1 MTSVRHDKNISWN
14 TKGGPSRR
22 TNIEEWS
29 SGKTKLATATPESG
43 YQSDQ
48 NNRFCQFE
56 DDKIKNTE
64 EKVFKDVPLKT
75 KKRIDLKIYLQ
86 RQKQPSSLVSKVEPV
101 SHSLKLPAKKDNKE
115 TFPRAG
121 KPTHDKL
128 PVKKD
133 NSNDAFPR
141 AGKPA
146 HDILPAKKDN
156 SKVTFPRTETF
167 NHDTLPTKKSKE
179 DSKDDFPRAGR
190 SNHGTSPT
198 TAAQGY
204 KTEHQSNRPSEFEE
218 KTVRNG
224 KKEYSLSKARKRKI
238 DLLFEEESVVDDLKE
253 EDVPSNTKTRIDPN
267 LERQNQSKVELASS
281 FLKSDLNLSESEE
294 ETVNDGKKEDV
305 SANTQK
311 RRIDLKAYLQRQRDS
326 QSLMS
331 KIETST
337 TTPSEI
343 RIQCEFCGK
352 AFAGRKFLEMHI
364 ESNHLSK
371 KVVEEKNPALLWLEA
386 QKSLMFYPNV
396 DTSFLTKYPPIQT
409 ARDRK
414 CYEALYKKCFLE
426 EYMPKKMK
434 MEKWQDRLIL
444 LNAGLEVQF
453 TDEVEIKKEINNI
466 VEKQRT
472 DPDVPHFKYLHEKL
486 AHIKRMGHEW
496 DEKQSMV
503 GHLKCDNVDSSVQS
517 SKDHEMHGEIY
528 F

>member
-14 TKGGPSRR
+14 SKGGPSRR
-22 TNIEEWS
+22 TNIKEWS
-29 SGKTKLATATPESG
+29 SEKTKLATATPESG

-75 KKRIDLKIYLQ
+75 KKRIDLKTYLQ

-121 KPTHDKL
+121 KLTHDKL
-128 PVKKD
+128 PAKKD
-133 NSNDAFPR
+133 NGNDAFPR
-141 AGKPA
+141 AGKPSQ
-146 HDILPAKKDN
+146 DILPAKKNN
-156 SKVTFPRTETF
+156 SKVTFPRTGSS
-167 NHDTLPTKKSKE
+167 NHDTKKSKE
-179 DSKDDFPRAGR
+179 DNKDDFPRAGR
-190 SNHGTSPT
+190 SNHDTTPT

-204 KTEHQSNRPSEFEE
+204 KTEHQSNRPNEFEE

-238 DLLFEEESVVDDLKE
+238 DLLFEEESVVDGLKE
-253 EDVPSNTKTRIDPN
+253 ENVPSNTKKRIDPN

-281 FLKSDLNLSESEE
+281 SLKSELKLSESEE

-311 RRIDLKAYLQRQRDS
+311 RRIDLKAYLQRQKES

-331 KIETST
+331 KIETSI
-337 TTPSEI
+337 TTPAEI
-343 RIQCEFCGK
+343 RIQCEFCEK
-352 AFAGRKFLEMHI
+352 SFARQEFLQKQI
-364 ESNHLSK
+364 ESGHLPKKVSNHLPK
-371 KVVEEKNPALLWLEA
+371 KVVEEKEPTRSWLEA

-396 DTSFLTKYPPIQT
+396 DLSFLTKYPPIQT

-414 CYEALYKKCFLE
+414 CYHALYTKCYWE
-426 EYMPKKMK
+426 EYMPKDKK
-434 MEKWQDRLIL
+434 LQKWNERLVV
-444 LNAGLEVQF
+444 LNAGLKEPF
-453 TDEVEIKKEINNI
+453 TDEVEIKKEMAEI

-472 DPDVPHFKYLHEKL
+472 DPDVPHYKYLHEKL
-486 AHIKRMGHEW
+486 AHIKRKIREF
-496 DEKQSMV
+496 D
-503 GHLKCDNVDSSVQS
+503 
-517 SKDHEMHGEIY
+517 MHGEIY

>member
-1 MTSVRHDKNISWN
+1 MTSVRHDKNMSWN
-14 TKGGPSRR
+14 SKGGPSRR
-22 TNIEEWS
+22 THIKEWS

-75 KKRIDLKIYLQ
+75 KKRIDLKTYLQ
-86 RQKQPSSLVSKVEPV
+86 RQKKAPVSKVEPI
-101 SHSLKLPAKKDNKE
+101 SHSLKLPAKKDSKE
-115 TFPRAG
+115 TLPRAG

-156 SKVTFPRTETF
+156 SKVTFPR
-167 NHDTLPTKKSKE
+167 
-179 DSKDDFPRAGR
+179 AGR
-190 SNHGTSPT
+190 SNHDTSPT
-198 TAAQGY
+198 TAAQSY

-238 DLLFEEESVVDDLKE
+238 DLLFEEESVVDGLKE
-253 EDVPSNTKTRIDPN
+253 EDVPSNTKRRIDPN
-267 LERQNQSKVELASS
+267 LERQNQSKIELASS
-281 FLKSDLNLSESEE
+281 FLKSELNLSESEE
-294 ETVNDGKKEDV
+294 ETVNDGEKEDA

-311 RRIDLKAYLQRQRDS
+311 RRIDLKSYLQRQKES
-326 QSLMS
+326 QSVVS
-331 KIETST
+331 KIETSR

-343 RIQCEFCGK
+343 RIQCEFCEK
-352 AFAGRKFLEMHI
+352 SFAGQEFLEKHI
-364 ESNHLSK
+364 ESGHLPKKVSNHFPK
-371 KVVEEKNPALLWLEA
+371 KVVEEKEPTRSWLEA

-396 DTSFLTKYPPIQT
+396 DLSFLTKYPPIQS

-414 CYEALYKKCFLE
+414 CYQALYTKCYWE
-426 EYMPKKMK
+426 EYMPKDKK
-434 MEKWQDRLIL
+434 LQKWNDRLIV
-444 LNAGLEVQF
+444 LNAGLKEPC
-453 TDEVEIKKEINNI
+453 TDEVEIKKEMAKI

-472 DPDVPHFKYLHEKL
+472 DPDVPHYKYLHEKL
-486 AHIKRMGHEW
+486 AHIKRKIREF
-496 DEKQSMV
+496 D
-503 GHLKCDNVDSSVQS
+503 
-517 SKDHEMHGEIY
+517 MHGEIY